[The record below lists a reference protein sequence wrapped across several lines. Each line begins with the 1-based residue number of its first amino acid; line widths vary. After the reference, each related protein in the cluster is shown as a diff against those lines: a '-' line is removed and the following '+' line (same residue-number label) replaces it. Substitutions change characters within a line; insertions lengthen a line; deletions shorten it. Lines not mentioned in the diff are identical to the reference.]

1 MTQDSVQTLSPF
13 SQIVTVAII
22 IPTQPLLT
30 ESDSVVPSGGQKTST
45 SNFHNLTARANTI
58 TTSMREFEGYSHY
71 GLNE

>member
-1 MTQDSVQTLSPF
+1 MTQDSVQTLSQFP
-13 SQIVTVAII
+13 QLVTVAII

-30 ESDSVVPSGGQKTST
+30 ESDSVAPSGGQKASA
-45 SNFHNLTARANTI
+45 SSFRNLTARANTI